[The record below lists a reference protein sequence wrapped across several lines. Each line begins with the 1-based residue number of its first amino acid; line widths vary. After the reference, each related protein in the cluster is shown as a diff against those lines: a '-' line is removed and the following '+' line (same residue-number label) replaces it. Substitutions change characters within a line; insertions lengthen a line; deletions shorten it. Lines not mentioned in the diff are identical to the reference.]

1 MKPYLNKIF
10 FFTLGSILLS
20 PTPQSWAMT
29 KSPLNQEEIPVTHKE
44 MFPDE
49 DKPLG
54 TKSKRGVPFLSKG
67 TKPIQ
72 LNQNNRKAEEEEA
85 RTEGG
90 FPFLPKGK
98 GDSMKNSFS
107 PQEFTSPSLPKDMD
121 QDKKEKNTNE
131 ESLKVRGVRAV
142 LIPFP
147 KETGQAQ
154 EEQIKNEGSP
164 QIRELREAS
173 PSLNSGGTRTD
184 NIRESHHIKVGSVD
198 TKAGSVDTP
207 TGSVDIKEES
217 GNTHT

>member
-1 MKPYLNKIF
+1 
-10 FFTLGSILLS
+10 
-20 PTPQSWAMT
+20 
-29 KSPLNQEEIPVTHKE
+29 
-44 MFPDE
+44 
-49 DKPLG
+49 
-54 TKSKRGVPFLSKG
+54 
-67 TKPIQ
+67 
-72 LNQNNRKAEEEEA
+72 
-85 RTEGG
+85 
-90 FPFLPKGK
+90 
-98 GDSMKNSFS
+98 MKNSFS

-184 NIRESHHIKVGSVD
+184 NIRESHHIKGGSVD
-198 TKAGSVDTP
+198 TKAGSVDTKA
-207 TGSVDIKEES
+207 GSVDIKEES